1 MIFFCSF
8 LVAFLLCVEVDVP
21 KFLPELTSGFKKMPT
36 SFLSML
42 SPCYYQHKLSLSDGE
57 LNSDHAAVA
66 IQDSSDGK
74 PTNTATNNSFEQ
86 QDRINLDSEPSP
98 SHRLS
103 FIQLINP
110 FPQCRPTGLPRV

>member
-1 MIFFCSF
+1 MP
-8 LVAFLLCVEVDVP
+8 E
-21 KFLPELTSGFKKMPT
+21 FLPELTSGFKKKPT
-36 SFLSML
+36 TSLSML
-42 SPCYYQHKLSLSDGE
+42 SPCYYQHKLSLSDAE
-57 LNSDHAAVA
+57 LDSDHAAVA
-66 IQDSSDGK
+66 IQDSSDRK

-110 FPQCRPTGLPRV
+110 FPQCRPTRLPPV